1 MIKKGSIGWE
11 VLIVAK
17 IELDKT
23 ANGTKR
29 DI

>member
-1 MIKKGSIGWE
+1 M
-11 VLIVAK
+11 AK